1 MARGL
6 LGLDD
11 ETAELA
17 WFDDV
22 TRHLKSN
29 LHGQPA
35 ADEAMLAFFETE
47 LLDNAQ
53 WKNQVAQMGENKWV
67 QRFVEVKGRVG
78 GGGAPPRAR
87 VDHAL
92 AGARRRRASPRCCQS
107 SSRRTRSSQERC
119 PP

>member
-1 MARGL
+1 MFNAEKGAYEPSDL
-6 LGLDD
+6 MLTGAPAD

-67 QRFVEVKGRVG
+67 QRFAEVKGRVG
-78 GGGAPPRAR
+78 GGGA
-87 VDHAL
+87 
-92 AGARRRRASPRCCQS
+92 ASKK
-107 SSRRTRSSQERC
+107 
-119 PP
+119 